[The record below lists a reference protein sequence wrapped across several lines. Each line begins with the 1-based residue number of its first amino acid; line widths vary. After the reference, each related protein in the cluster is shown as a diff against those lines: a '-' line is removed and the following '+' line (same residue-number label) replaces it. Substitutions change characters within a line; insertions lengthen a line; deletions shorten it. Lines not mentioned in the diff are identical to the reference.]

1 MNEFL
6 DQHTASFRQYN
17 SIQDEQFRIELE
29 KLTPPPPRPNTTMM
43 RLSLDKEGV
52 VREIEEMEHILA
64 REGYNCRLKD
74 VGGGISFH
82 SLKETVMIIVKDVA
96 HLKELF
102 QVCRS

>member
-1 MNEFL
+1 
-6 DQHTASFRQYN
+6 
-17 SIQDEQFRIELE
+17 
-29 KLTPPPPRPNTTMM
+29 MM

-74 VGGGISFH
+74 VGGGGISLH